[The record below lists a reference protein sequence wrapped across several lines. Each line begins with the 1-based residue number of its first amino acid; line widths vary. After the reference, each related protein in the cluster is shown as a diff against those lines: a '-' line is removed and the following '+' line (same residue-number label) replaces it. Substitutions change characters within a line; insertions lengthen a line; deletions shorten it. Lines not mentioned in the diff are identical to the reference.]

1 MEEAAASLGAG
12 SWSIFRRIVLP
23 NLLPAI
29 LSGAGLGFARAMGEV
44 GAVVLIS
51 GNIPFQTEV
60 ASFHIYGQI
69 QSDNVSGAAAISVL
83 LLSIS
88 LAVLV
93 GITLVERWRTKHD
106 R

>member
-1 MEEAAASLGAG
+1 
-12 SWSIFRRIVLP
+12 
-23 NLLPAI
+23 
-29 LSGAGLGFARAMGEV
+29 
-44 GAVVLIS
+44 VLIS